1 MKLKVTFLFSIC
13 LWCIF
18 ALNNNSCAINT
29 ELTIMESSEL
39 DTATFGAGCFWCVEA
54 IFQELEG
61 VESVISG
68 YSGGT
73 VENPSYDEVTS
84 GLSGHAEVCQILF
97 KPEVISYDDL
107 LMVFWQTHDPTSL
120 NKQGND
126 LGPQYRS
133 AVFYHNEEQRTLA
146 EMFKTQLDAT
156 ETWSKP
162 IVTEITPF
170 TKFYKAENYHQDY
183 FQQNNNAP
191 YCTYVIQPKL
201 DALRETFKDKLKK

>member
-13 LWCIF
+13 LWYVF
-18 ALNNNSCAINT
+18 ALNNNSYAINT
-29 ELTIMESSEL
+29 ELNIMESSEL

-73 VENPSYDEVTS
+73 VENPSYDDVTS
-84 GLSGHAEVCQILF
+84 GTSGHAEVCQILF

-133 AVFYHNEEQRTLA
+133 AVFYHSEEQRTLA

>member
-1 MKLKVTFLFSIC
+1 MSIA
-13 LWCIF
+13 F
-18 ALNNNSCAINT
+18 
-29 ELTIMESSEL
+29 
-39 DTATFGAGCFWCVEA
+39 FGAGCFWCVEA

-73 VENPSYDEVTS
+73 VENPTYDDVTS
-84 GLSGHAEVCQILF
+84 GTSGHAEVCQILF

-162 IVTEITPF
+162 IVTEITAF
-170 TKFYKAENYHQDY
+170 TKFYQAEKYHQDY
-183 FQQNNNAP
+183 FQQNAKAP